1 MVAEIELRAAK
12 WARNEVLLSP
22 SRKMSE
28 ALNRFGGC

>member
-1 MVAEIELRAAK
+1 MVAEFVIWAAK

-28 ALNRFGGC
+28 ALNRFDGC